1 MSEWRA
7 SCIIQRHTRNGNE
20 MAEPGRRD
28 GPQFKAETNAFF
40 SVVLNITQRVNM
52 KSNTI
57 SFTKEVFTETLN
69 LKTITIHNK
78 DKKI

>member
-20 MAEPGRRD
+20 MAESCRRD

-40 SVVLNITQRVNM
+40 SVVFNITQRVNM
-52 KSNTI
+52 KSKTI

-69 LKTITIHNK
+69 LKTRTIHNK
-78 DKKI
+78 NK